1 MIRKTIAFLILAPLA
16 LAIIALAIANRQT
29 VTISFD
35 PFNAVSPAYVAQA
48 PLFLLVF
55 MLVIAGVLIGGI
67 AAWLRQSRWRRRAR
81 RLEAHLHRAEAEVE
95 RLKRHAKDAGA
106 ATAAPGQAE
115 SARNAAHER
124 RSDMHPPPQWPPPRA
139 LPPAAA

>member
-16 LAIIALAIANRQT
+16 LAIIALAVANRQT

-55 MLVIAGVLIGGI
+55 VLVIAGVLIGGV
-67 AAWLRQSRWRRRAR
+67 AAWLKQSRWRRRAR

-106 ATAAPGQAE
+106 ATLAPGQAE
-115 SARNAAHER
+115 IGGIGAHER
-124 RSDMHPPPQWPPPRA
+124 RSEPRLPPQWPPPRA